1 MESREVYFP
10 NSAWT
15 ILKKDANSSTVY
27 LWQQPDF
34 SAVFV
39 LSQKVVADQVVEQLK
54 VKDYFAYQFPDRE
67 TLVKLLENMAAGG
80 VTSVATDP
88 GEVGP
93 IVTPINEVI
102 MQLRSLS

>member
-1 MESREVYFP
+1 MESREIYFP
-10 NSAWT
+10 NCAWT
-15 ILKKDANSSTVY
+15 VLKKDANSSAVY
-27 LWQQPDF
+27 IWQQLDF

-39 LSQKVVADQVVEQLK
+39 LSQKVVADQVIEQLQ
-54 VKDYFAYQFPDRE
+54 VKGYFAYQFPDRE
-67 TLVKLLENMAAGG
+67 TLVNLLENMAAGG
-80 VTSVATDP
+80 VTSVASDP

>member
-1 MESREVYFP
+1 MKSREIYFP

-15 ILKKDANSSTVY
+15 ILKKDENSSGVY
-27 LWQQPDF
+27 IWRQPDF
-34 SAVFV
+34 TAVFV
-39 LSQKVVADQVVEQLK
+39 LSQKVFADQVIEQLQ

-80 VTSVATDP
+80 VTSVASDP

-93 IVTPINEVI
+93 IVTPIKEI
-102 MQLRSLS
+102 LMQLRSLC